1 MDYNGYD
8 AEELLEM
15 ALDGE
20 DIGAMFD
27 GDILDLL

>member
-1 MDYNGYD
+1 MDYD
-8 AEELLEM
+8 REELLEM

-20 DIGAMFD
+20 DIGTMFD